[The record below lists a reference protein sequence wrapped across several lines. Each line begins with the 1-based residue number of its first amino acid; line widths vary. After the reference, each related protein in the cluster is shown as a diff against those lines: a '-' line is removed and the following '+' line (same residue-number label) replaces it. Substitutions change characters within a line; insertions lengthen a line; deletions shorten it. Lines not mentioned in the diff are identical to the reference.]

1 MKNAELLTCDE
12 NYNIEASG
20 HLHQLD
26 CTCTFKFLV
35 QAFSVGQRQLKI

>member
-12 NYNIEASG
+12 NYNIEANG

-26 CTCTFKFLV
+26 CTFKFLV